1 MTLLELLLQL
11 LQLLGAEG
19 GPAPAELRPVVVRDT
34 PGLLELGA
42 GLGADGVNVVPR
54 RGGRQQ
60 GEDQGGRGVEEF
72 GGGCLHPVEGEGQ
85 GGQQGSGQGSQTIRW
100 D

>member
-1 MTLLELLLQL
+1 M
-11 LQLLGAEG
+11 LGSDHIKYHEARKMLDREAGVLGHPRPHAAQQQG
-19 GPAPAELRPVVVRDT
+19 GRCH
-34 PGLLELGA
+34 G
-42 GLGADGVNVVPR
+42 GLG
-54 RGGRQQ
+54 GGRQQ